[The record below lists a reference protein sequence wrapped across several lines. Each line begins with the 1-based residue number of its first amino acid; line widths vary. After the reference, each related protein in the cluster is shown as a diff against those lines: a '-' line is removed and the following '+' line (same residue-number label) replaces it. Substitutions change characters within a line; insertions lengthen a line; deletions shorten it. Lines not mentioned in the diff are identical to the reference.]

1 MSAPSF
7 IAVDWG
13 TSSFRLWVLSQ
24 SGVILSESRGPDG
37 MLSAAREGFANVLDR
52 HLYEAKAPV
61 DLPILA
67 CGMVGARGGWM
78 EAGYVETP
86 AALSDI
92 AGSAVKVDHATRD
105 IRILPGLCQKL
116 QGRPDVMRGE
126 ETQLLGASSAI
137 VGNARVGNAHVVM
150 PGTHSKWVAI
160 EDGHVTGFSTFMTG
174 ELYDTITKHT
184 ILAAPDGVAP
194 EGETSAAFLDAVRSA
209 FASPGR
215 LTSQLFAAR
224 SGQILNGI
232 SPAAALAH
240 ISGTLIGAEIGGAT
254 SSRKTGTVCLVASG
268 RLATLYESALKAVG
282 INFNTIDAD
291 DAVRHGLQTAAA
303 HIWSTR

>member
-1 MSAPSF
+1 
-7 IAVDWG
+7 
-13 TSSFRLWVLSQ
+13 
-24 SGVILSESRGPDG
+24 
-37 MLSAAREGFANVLDR
+37 MLSAAKEGFSNVLDR
-52 HLYEAKAPV
+52 HLYAAKASA

-105 IRILPGLCQKL
+105 IRILPGMCQKL

-126 ETQLLGASSAI
+126 ETQLLGASSTI
-137 VGNARVGNAHVVM
+137 SGSAHIVM
-150 PGTHSKWVAI
+150 PGTHSKWVSV
-160 EDGHVTGFSTFMTG
+160 EDSHVTGFSTFMTG

-184 ILAAPDGVAP
+184 ILAAPEGVAP
-194 EGETSAAFLDAVRSA
+194 EGATSAAFLDAVRSA
-209 FASPGR
+209 FANPGR

-254 SSRKTGTVCLVASG
+254 ASRKMGSVCLVASG
-268 RLATLYESALKAVG
+268 RLATLYESAFKAIG
-282 INFNTIDAD
+282 IDFNTIDAD
-291 DAVRHGLQTAAA
+291 DAVRHGLQIAAA
-303 HIWSTR
+303 HIWPTR

>member
-13 TSSFRLWVLSQ
+13 TSSFRLWVLSE
-24 SGVILSESRGPDG
+24 SGATLSESRGPDG

-52 HLYEAKAPV
+52 HLYEANAPA

-86 AALSDI
+86 APLSEI
-92 AGSAVKVDHATRD
+92 AGCAVAVSHGGRD
-105 IRILPGLCQKL
+105 IRILPGMCQKRE
-116 QGRPDVMRGE
+116 GRPDVMRGE
-126 ETQLLGASSAI
+126 ETQLLGASSTI
-137 VGNARVGNAHVVM
+137 SGKAHVVM
-150 PGTHSKWVAI
+150 PGTHSKWVSV
-160 EDGHVTGFSTFMTG
+160 EDGIVTGFSTFMTG
-174 ELYDTITKHT
+174 ELYDMITKHT
-184 ILAAPDGVAP
+184 ILAAPDGVTP
-194 EGETSAAFLDAVRSA
+194 EGASSAAFIDAVRAA
-209 FASPGR
+209 FAQPGR

-224 SGQILNGI
+224 SGQILNGL

-240 ISGTLIGAEIGGAT
+240 NSGTLIGAEIGGAT
-254 SSRKTGTVCLVASG
+254 ASTNPGTVCLVASG
-268 RLATLYESALKAVG
+268 RLAALYQSALQTVG
-282 INFNTIDAD
+282 IDFNTIDAD

-303 HIWSTR
+303 HIWPTR